1 MDFGDFRDFREIV
14 GSRPVVSDSLVLWPA
29 HQEIRL
35 VLDVDW
41 RDHRGEPYHPSVHLA
56 FRAWND
62 DTVTVWSR
70 LEIDDYVLVGDTIII
85 HLDRLILIDAQLR
98 GANFSFRVRLSSAGV
113 QTDWVRLA
121 ESIRFYDRERRGI
134 PRQPRGLR
142 LIR

>member
-62 DTVTVWSR
+62 DTVTAWSR
-70 LEIDDYVLVGDTIII
+70 LEIDDYVLAGDTIIV